1 MKVPRLIVKLF
12 AMYKIAADSRGT
24 ARDGRGVSPLV
35 AARGEVPRD
44 ERRLDEIKRAF
55 LRHLGGG
62 RRKGNKEDG
71 VTASTSRVLHSSEF
85 RTKEGNRIARLFE
98 LTAE

>member
-24 ARDGRGVSPLV
+24 RRETDAGVSPLV

-44 ERRLDEIKRAF
+44 GRRLDEIKRAF
-55 LRHLGGG
+55 PCALEGE
-62 RRKGNKEDG
+62 KIKE
-71 VTASTSRVLHSSEF
+71 TASTTRGLHSSEF
-85 RTKEGNRIARLFE
+85 RAFV
-98 LTAE
+98 